1 MYYVIMALP
10 VLALIWLVISIIMF
24 CITNKEDIEKRKSW
38 KKQIII
44 SAAIIGAWFLIIGG
58 FILLILS
65 SIIVVGM

>member
-1 MYYVIMALP
+1 MNYVIMALP

-24 CITNKEDIEKRKSW
+24 CITNKEDIEKGKSW